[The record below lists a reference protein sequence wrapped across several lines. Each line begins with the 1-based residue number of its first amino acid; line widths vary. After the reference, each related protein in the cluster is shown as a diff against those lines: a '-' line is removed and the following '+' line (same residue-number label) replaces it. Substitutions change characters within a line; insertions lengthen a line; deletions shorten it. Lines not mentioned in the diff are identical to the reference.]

1 MYISVILPVY
11 NEEKNLQKLY
21 DELYGVMT
29 DNYDEWEVI
38 FVDDGSTDSSYE
50 IMRKLRD
57 KDSHVKIVKFR
68 KNFGQ
73 SAALSAAIDY
83 ADGEVIVSLDADI
96 QNDPKDIP
104 KLVDK
109 LEGGYDCVSGWRKN
123 RKDPIGKRL
132 ASWIQTHLSM
142 KTGPEIH
149 DFGCTLK
156 AYRKEAIKSVN
167 IYGEGHRYIP
177 AKLHKNGYKITEMV
191 VNHRPR
197 KHGKTK
203 YGFNRLF
210 KGFFDLLFSYFWNQ
224 FSGRPLHFLGG
235 LGSLFMF
242 FGFLI
247 GFYRV
252 IMKYAFG
259 ESILPHLGQLLLSVA
274 LVLFGFLIFMF
285 GILAEMLSKIYY
297 EDRKPYVVEKKHGLE

>member
-11 NEEKNLQKLY
+11 NEERNIRKLY
-21 DELYGVMT
+21 KEIHGVMA
-29 DNYDEWEVI
+29 DNYEEWEII
-38 FVDDGSTDSSYE
+38 FVDDGSSDSSYQ
-50 IMRKLRD
+50 IMKELRE
-57 KDSHVKIVKFR
+57 KDSHIKIIKFR

-73 SAALSAAIDY
+73 SAALSAAIDH
-83 ADGEVIVSLDADI
+83 AEGEVVVSPDSDL

-104 KLVDK
+104 KLVGE
-109 LEGGYDCVSGWRKN
+109 LEKGYDCVSGWRKD
-123 RKDPIGKRL
+123 RRDPIGKRF

-142 KTGPEIH
+142 KTGPDIH

-156 AYRKEAIKSVN
+156 AYRKEAIKSIN

-177 AKLHKNGYKITEMV
+177 AKLHKNGYKITERV

-203 YGFNRLF
+203 YGVNRLF

-235 LGSLFMF
+235 LGSIFMF
-242 FGFLI
+242 LGFLI
-247 GFYRV
+247 GLYRV

-274 LVLFGFLIFMF
+274 LVLFGFLVFMF

-297 EDRKPYVVEKKHGLE
+297 EDRKPYVVEKTHGLD